1 MLHHHQAAHQT
12 TPFMMFLPLTLPP
25 HPQSL
30 YSLSTLG
37 YCNGTAK
44 LQLGSTT
51 VTTRPPTLC
60 DYRIIPFDT
69 PFPYSFSI
77 LISYPPTPGYCTGTA
92 QLLPIGQKRSPP
104 LPLSYYSVMVQTTP
118 PYIFTISDTSNIQN
132 KSTLKL
138 YTPSLTYTLSQ
149 DDFSQG
155 AVNVFTFFDPS
166 GWAFFNFGIF
176 GPQK

>member
-1 MLHHHQAAHQT
+1 
-12 TPFMMFLPLTLPP
+12 MMFLPLTLPP

-60 DYRIIPFDT
+60 DYWIIPFDT
-69 PFPYSFSI
+69 FSPHSFSV
-77 LISYPPTPGYCTGTA
+77 LITLSSYPSGHCLVALTIFFTYNYNNKQGPTTPGYCTGTA

-118 PYIFTISDTSNIQN
+118 PYIFTISDTSNI
-132 KSTLKL
+132 
-138 YTPSLTYTLSQ
+138 
-149 DDFSQG
+149 
-155 AVNVFTFFDPS
+155 
-166 GWAFFNFGIF
+166 
-176 GPQK
+176 